1 MEIQVNPALI
11 DVTDRDLDNLTDAL
25 DQIDEACLQVKTR
38 LQEELF
44 VKAEQRAQWWE
55 RFLDYC
61 HTGK

>member
-1 MEIQVNPALI
+1 MEIQVNPELI
-11 DVTDRDLDNLTDAL
+11 GVTDRDLDNLNDAL
-25 DQIDEACLQVKTR
+25 DQIDEACLRVKTQ

-44 VKAEQRAQWWE
+44 VKAEQRTQWWE